1 MPGRS
6 SIINSSVAA
15 AVNFDFSG
23 LNGANNIDVNR
34 LNTNNADVY
43 TLGNFGTNLGTP
55 ATEQQLTIENTNP
68 ANTDT
73 IKFGSGA
80 YLITDELHPAGTHSY
95 VQTAANG
102 AGLANLSTA
111 SQWAMIVN
119 LHGAPNSDSLT
130 FATDNVQTFVNSG
143 AAPSIAMGIAN
154 ALTTAAH
161 TASNS
166 SSGEIRIIFDHADNS
181 ASLTAADAMV
191 QLVGIHPIAA
201 VSAAN
206 AITFTV

>member
-1 MPGRS
+1 M
-6 SIINSSVAA
+6 
-15 AVNFDFSG
+15 
-23 LNGANNIDVNR
+23 NR

-111 SQWAMIVN
+111 SQWALIVN
-119 LHGAPNSDSLT
+119 LHGGPNSDTLT

-143 AAPSIAMGIAN
+143 AAASIAMGIAN

-161 TASNS
+161 TASEFE
-166 SSGEIRIIFDHADNS
+166 SGEIRT
-181 ASLTAADAMV
+181 SLTTRTTRR
-191 QLVGIHPIAA
+191 P
-201 VSAAN
+201 
-206 AITFTV
+206 